1 MVQEVGMV
9 SADGRRI
16 ALKSVHIEG
25 RVDGLLADIEMTQ
38 HYRNDSGRNLEIVYT
53 FPLAWGATLVG
64 MEVVTAAGRL
74 RAAIMGRAEAQQQ
87 YERAIEAGDAPIL
100 VEQSAPGLYTTNLGN
115 IGAGEKVSVTLR
127 YAQLLSCERGSF
139 TLRIPCTIAPRYGD
153 QYLAGGLAPH
163 ENAAADT
170 LIEYPLSLNILLQG
184 MLARAAVY
192 CPSHPCRIENTV
204 AGVAVALA
212 PGARLDRD
220 CIFTISGLQQSSFA
234 LTGPDLDDHSL
245 VLAGF
250 HPVFPPSASK
260 RLCLKIL
267 ADCSGSMAGDS
278 IESLKKALAALPAL
292 FMGEDRISYSRF
304 GSEVQLETP
313 GFLTW
318 SSDRGERKRLVDA
331 FSRTKADMGGT
342 EMERALL
349 ATLNDIPLPEG
360 GPLVP
365 CVLLITDG
373 AVWDVDAI
381 IRAAC
386 SSKERIFAIGVG
398 SAPAES
404 LLRQLALQTGGACAF
419 VSPNED
425 IFPPLRNMVDKM
437 RGPETDSLRV
447 EWGHTPAWQSA
458 LPLNLYDGDTVY
470 VFASFTGSAAPR
482 TAPVLRWRSDGEER
496 ELPAGIPDLIES
508 DTIARLAGAARLE
521 AAATPEE
528 ARSLALRYQLL
539 SQHTALFLIHEREGE
554 KGMEFPAL
562 HQVPQM
568 MAAGHGGFG
577 SVRDRRRYAVVEDLG
592 APDGPSARGLGAGPY
607 VPPVDAD
614 ETTVFIK
621 EAAARL
627 ASSRP
632 ALSPLGLLRDFEA
645 RAAEGVHGISQL
657 ERVFD
662 ALRLNGPERVFAA
675 ISAWV
680 HMGED
685 VVGVLFL
692 DWLRQHLADVY
703 TMPEQT
709 LSALQHLLACLG
721 CMAKVR
727 AERVGVAKALFARIF
742 ADIGPDSWERR
753 EKGEEP
759 GAKLANDASCFFSRT
774 D

>member
-74 RAAIMGRAEAQQQ
+74 RAAVMGRAEAQQQ

-115 IGAGEKVSVTLR
+115 IGVGEKVSVTLR
-127 YAQLLSCERGSF
+127 YAQLLFCDRGSF
-139 TLRIPCTIAPRYGD
+139 TLRIPCTIAPRYGA
-153 QYLAGGLAPH
+153 QHLVGGLAPH

-184 MLARAAVY
+184 ILTGAAVH

-212 PGARLDRD
+212 PGATLDRD
-220 CIFTISGLQQSSFA
+220 CIFTINGPQQSSFA
-234 LTGPDLDDHSL
+234 LIGSDLDGHSL
-245 VLAGF
+245 LLAGF

-278 IESLKKALAALPAL
+278 VESLKKALAALSAL
-292 FMGEDRISYSRF
+292 FMDEDRISYSRF

-318 SSDRGERKRLVDA
+318 SSDWGERKRLVDA
-331 FSRTKADMGGT
+331 FSRTEADMGGT

-349 ATLNDIPLPEG
+349 ATFNDIRLPKDA
-360 GPLVP
+360 PHAP

-373 AVWDVDAI
+373 AVWDVDAVVH
-381 IRAAC
+381 AAR
-386 SSKERIFAIGVG
+386 SSGERIFAIGVG

-404 LLRQLALQTGGACAF
+404 LLRKLALQTGGACAF

-425 IFPPLRNMVDKM
+425 IFPPLRRMVDKM
-437 RGPETDSLRV
+437 RGPGADSLRV
-447 EWGHTPAWQSA
+447 EWGHTPSWQSA

-496 ELPAGIPDLIES
+496 ELSAGIPDIIRS
-508 DTIARLAGAARLE
+508 DAITRLAGAARLE
-521 AAATPEE
+521 AATTLEE

-539 SQHTALFLIHEREGE
+539 SAYTALFLVHEREGE
-554 KGMEFPAL
+554 KDMEFPAL
-562 HQVPQM
+562 HQIPQM

-577 SVRDRRRYAVVEDLG
+577 SVYTHRPRYAVVEDLG

-607 VPPVDAD
+607 VPPIDAD
-614 ETTVFIK
+614 ETAAFIK
-621 EAAARL
+621 DAAARL

-721 CMAKVR
+721 CMIKVR

-742 ADIGPDSWERR
+742 AEIGPDSWERR

-759 GAKLANDASCFFSRT
+759 GGKAGK
-774 D
+774 